1 MALPGILSF
10 DDATGVPVYVDI
22 AKIYN
27 FSYTLQHKVL
37 IFSKYFAK

>member
-1 MALPGILSF
+1 MALPGMLSS
-10 DDATGVPVYVDI
+10 DDAAGVPVYVDI